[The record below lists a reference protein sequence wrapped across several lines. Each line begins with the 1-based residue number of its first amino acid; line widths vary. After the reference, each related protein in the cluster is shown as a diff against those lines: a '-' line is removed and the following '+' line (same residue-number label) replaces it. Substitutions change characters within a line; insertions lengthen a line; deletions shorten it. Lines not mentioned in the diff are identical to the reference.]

1 MIEERIIKFINSL
14 DRIMDTWCKL
24 TIRRTLIIVYT
35 MYLLL
40 QSIITFVVW
49 LLGKNI
55 SDSWVEI
62 TRIEYVA
69 WSVMLGFYF
78 YNRGRNGE

>member
-1 MIEERIIKFINSL
+1 
-14 DRIMDTWCKL
+14 
-24 TIRRTLIIVYT
+24 

-69 WSVMLGFYF
+69 WGVMIGFYF

>member
-1 MIEERIIKFINSL
+1 MIEERIIKIINSL
-14 DRIMDTWCKL
+14 DRIMDAWCKL
-24 TIRRTLIIVYT
+24 TIWRTLIIVYT

>member
-69 WSVMLGFYF
+69 WGVMIGFYF